1 MAVRLLI
8 ERPGLAAALHR
19 VGLCCV
25 TEGVAPTVVV
35 GAPADLPLLAQRFA
49 GAATLVVAHDE
60 AEEIAALAA
69 GASDCARGGDA
80 VIAARAARLHAH
92 APVWRIG
99 DLVIDRIA
107 RTAARAGRPLD
118 LRPREYAL
126 LAHLAAQPGRT
137 VPHDDLRRAVFGLRF
152 DPGTNL
158 LAVHVSRVRAALE
171 CDAAPPMLL
180 TDRGRGYRL
189 VAAPPPDL

>member
-8 ERPGLAAALHR
+8 ERPGLAAALR
-19 VGLCCV
+19 QVGLACV
-25 TEGVAPTVVV
+25 VEGAAPTVVI
-35 GAPADLPLLAQRFA
+35 GAPADLSILAQRFA
-49 GAATLVVAHDE
+49 GAATLIVARDE
-60 AEEIAALAA
+60 AEEIATLAA
-69 GASDCARGGDA
+69 GAGDCTRGGDA
-80 VIAARAARLHAH
+80 VIAARAARLHAQ

-126 LAHLAAQPGRT
+126 LAHLAARVGRT

-152 DPGTNL
+152 DPGTNV
-158 LAVHVSRVRAALE
+158 LAVQVSRVRAALE

-189 VAAPPPDL
+189 VAAPVPAL

>member
-8 ERPGLAAALHR
+8 ERPGLAAALR
-19 VGLCCV
+19 QVGLACV
-25 TEGVAPTVVV
+25 VEGAAPTVVI
-35 GAPADLPLLAQRFA
+35 GAPADLSILAQRFA
-49 GAATLVVAHDE
+49 GAATLIVARDE
-60 AEEIAALAA
+60 AEEIATLAA
-69 GASDCARGGDA
+69 GAGDCT
-80 VIAARAARLHAH
+80 RAARLHAQ

-118 LRPREYAL
+118 LRPREEAV
-126 LAHLAAQPGRT
+126 LAPLAARVGRT

-152 DPGTNL
+152 DPGTNV
-158 LAVHVSRVRAALE
+158 LAVQVSRVRAALE

-189 VAAPPPDL
+189 VAAPVPAL